1 MKKKIKILHTADW
14 HLGLVSWKTRRE
26 VDRGEEQREALEN
39 QIEQHNHIIMDLYDE
54 IDYHEREVKNLQTL
68 LNDDSNLEDAVSIKE
83 GR

>member
-1 MKKKIKILHTADW
+1 MTN
-14 HLGLVSWKTRRE
+14 
-26 VDRGEEQREALEN
+26 EQREALEN

-54 IDYHEREVKNLQTL
+54 IDYYEREIKNLQTL

>member
-1 MKKKIKILHTADW
+1 MTN
-14 HLGLVSWKTRRE
+14 
-26 VDRGEEQREALEN
+26 EQREALEN
-39 QIEQHNHIIMDLYDE
+39 QIEQHDNIIMDLYDE

>member
-1 MKKKIKILHTADW
+1 MTN
-14 HLGLVSWKTRRE
+14 
-26 VDRGEEQREALEN
+26 EQRETLEN

-54 IDYHEREVKNLQTL
+54 IDYHEREIKNLQTL

>member
-1 MKKKIKILHTADW
+1 MTN
-14 HLGLVSWKTRRE
+14 
-26 VDRGEEQREALEN
+26 EQREALEN

-54 IDYHEREVKNLQTL
+54 IDYYEREVKNLQTL

>member
-1 MKKKIKILHTADW
+1 MTN
-14 HLGLVSWKTRRE
+14 
-26 VDRGEEQREALEN
+26 EQREALEN

-54 IDYHEREVKNLQTL
+54 IDCHEREVKNLQTL

>member
-1 MKKKIKILHTADW
+1 MTN
-14 HLGLVSWKTRRE
+14 
-26 VDRGEEQREALEN
+26 EQREALEN
-39 QIEQHNHIIMDLYDE
+39 QIEQHNYMIMDLYDE

>member
-1 MKKKIKILHTADW
+1 MTN
-14 HLGLVSWKTRRE
+14 
-26 VDRGEEQREALEN
+26 EQREALEN
-39 QIEQHNHIIMDLYDE
+39 QIEQYNHIIMDLYDE

>member
-1 MKKKIKILHTADW
+1 MTN
-14 HLGLVSWKTRRE
+14 
-26 VDRGEEQREALEN
+26 EQREALEN
-39 QIEQHNHIIMDLYDE
+39 QIEQQNHIIMDLYDE